1 MISYLNTLS
10 MGYLISKAN
19 ITPEILAKRTH
30 RLPSYNP
37 EDGPLIFS
45 VGLQSESA
53 IDISHMG
60 DPRPTAVKRGHLVRP
75 CSIFPMATRVI

>member
-19 ITPEILAKRTH
+19 ITPEILAKQTH
-30 RLPSYNP
+30 RLPSYK
-37 EDGPLIFS
+37 DGPLIFS

-53 IDISHMG
+53 FDIPHMA
-60 DPRPTAVKRGHLVRP
+60 DPWPTAVKRGHYVRP
-75 CSIFPMATRVI
+75 CSIFPTATIVI